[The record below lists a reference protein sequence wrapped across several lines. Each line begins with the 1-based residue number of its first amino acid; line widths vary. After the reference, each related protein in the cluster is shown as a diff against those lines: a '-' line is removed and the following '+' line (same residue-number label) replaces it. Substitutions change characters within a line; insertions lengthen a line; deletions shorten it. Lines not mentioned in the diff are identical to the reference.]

1 MSKPETM
8 SVDQLATIFKALSDP
23 NRLAILQM
31 LRDECGGECRFE
43 AAEGGKT
50 VSEIAGCCDV
60 GLSTV
65 SHHLKELRQAGLI
78 RCEKRGQWIL
88 CSPDPKALAAVK
100 EFLEA

>member
-1 MSKPETM
+1 MKVTE
-8 SVDQLATIFKALSDP
+8 LAAIFKALSDP

-31 LRDECGGECRFE
+31 LRDECGGECRLE
-43 AAEGGKT
+43 ADAGGKT
-50 VSEIAGCCDV
+50 VSEIAGCCEV

-78 RCEKRGQWIL
+78 DCERRGQWIL
-88 CSPDPKALAAVK
+88 CSPNPKALAAVR